1 MYSYFRA
8 RHVIRNSPITL
19 PIPYDSSLEAYKNK
33 WQSFYRYSH
42 QNEYLV
48 PRSRRKG
55 LNAIIK
61 NSVAY

>member
-1 MYSYFRA
+1 MG
-8 RHVIRNSPITL
+8 RNDYPAATMGS
-19 PIPYDSSLEAYKNK
+19 AKRNK
-33 WQSFYRYSH
+33 FYYRYSH

-55 LNAIIK
+55 LHAIIK